1 MYWKIII
8 PVIVFTAIIIFLIF
22 FLNPSHRYNSISI
35 TENKWNSIKD
45 ARTEN
50 DNLVLEDIEFN
61 DYNLI
66 IDKNNNT
73 LYYSLVND
81 SKNKYNPKV
90 TYKTAN
96 KNVKIAVLLD
106 EITDEKVKSN
116 YKFKIMIY
124 NETEYH
130 IYNLVCTDLPLL
142 NIKYNENLED
152 KQKNI
157 PIEIYLFN
165 NLSNTTN
172 KITISS
178 GKLII
183 NDENLLFSLNKMSPG
198 KNIRDN
204 KISILNMKPNS
215 EYILTAVTN
224 NEAANIEEIENTKR
238 DHKNHHVELFINNE
252 YRGIYS
258 LGYIIKNENK

>member
-1 MYWKIII
+1 MKRKKILIPIII
-8 PVIVFTAIIIFLIF
+8 FTAIIIFLII
-22 FLNPSHRYNSISI
+22 FLNPSHRYNKISGA
-35 TENKWNSIKD
+35 ENKWNSIKD

-81 SKNKYNPKV
+81 SKNKYNPKI
-90 TYKTAN
+90 TYRTID
-96 KNVKIAVLLD
+96 KNVKIAILSD
-106 EITDEKVKSN
+106 EITDEKVKSD

-124 NETEYH
+124 NDEEYH
-130 IYNLVCTDLPLL
+130 IYDLICTDLPLL
-142 NIKYNENLED
+142 NIKYKED
-152 KQKNI
+152 VGNKQKNI

-172 KITISS
+172 KITLSS
-178 GKLII
+178 GKLKI
-183 NDENLLFSLNKMSPG
+183 NEGSLSFSLNKTSPG
-198 KNIRDN
+198 KNVRDN

-215 EYILTAVTN
+215 EYTLTQVMN
-224 NEAANIEEIENTKR
+224 KESENIDTSGEP
-238 DHKNHHVELFINNE
+238 KNHRVELFINNE
-252 YRGIYS
+252 YKGIYL
-258 LGYIIKNENK
+258 LGYI